1 MARSKTSPNDL
12 KTLLNGAIAFPV
24 TPYASDGS
32 VDLAAVRANAEWLP
46 DGGVCAVVAPSGTG
60 ELFGLSPDECTA
72 VTEATVDAM
81 NGRIPVIAGVGF
93 GPRVAADMA
102 RRAEEVGADGILV
115 LPPYYGQ
122 PDPQG
127 LIDYY
132 GAVGAAT
139 SLGIMPYARDAAAF
153 TPDLVEK
160 LAQEVPNTIAFKD
173 GRGDVRLFQRIR
185 EHVNERAGP
194 DRLIWLAGVGDDLV
208 APYFAVGATGFTS
221 SVACFW
227 PELSRDLYDAAQSG
241 DYERLR
247 RLQAE
252 KIRPIYDLRQRR
264 RGFEVSMMKAAMEIL
279 GHRAGPVRPPLGS
292 LDERDRSDLEEVLE
306 RIGAPKASG
315 RTS

>member
-1 MARSKTSPNDL
+1 VARSKISPNDL
-12 KTLLNGAIAFPV
+12 KSRLNGAIAFPI
-24 TPYASDGS
+24 TPYGPDGS
-32 VDLAAVRANAEWLP
+32 VDLTAVRANASWLP
-46 DGGVCAVVAPSGTG
+46 EGGVCAVVAPSGTG

-72 VTEATVDAM
+72 VTEATVDAIG
-81 NGRIPVIAGVGF
+81 GRVPVIASVGF
-93 GPRVAADMA
+93 GPRVAEDMA

-122 PDPQG
+122 PDPRG
-127 LIDYY
+127 LIQYY

-153 TPDLVEK
+153 TPELVEN
-160 LAQEVPNTIAFKD
+160 LAREVPTTIAFKD

-185 EHVNERAGP
+185 EQVNERVGS
-194 DRLIWLAGVGDDLV
+194 DRLVWLAGVGDDLV

-227 PELSRDLYDAAQSG
+227 PELSRELYDAARSG
-241 DYERLR
+241 DYEHLR

-292 LDERDRSDLEEVLE
+292 LDERDRADLAAVLE
-306 RIGAPKASG
+306 RIGAPKASS
-315 RTS
+315 RRS

>member
-12 KTLLNGAIAFPV
+12 KIRLNGAIAFPI
-24 TPYASDGS
+24 TPYAPDGS
-32 VDLAAVRANAEWLP
+32 VDLAAVRANASWLP

-72 VTEATVDAM
+72 VTQATVEAV
-81 NGRIPVIAGVGF
+81 NGRVPVIASVGF

-102 RRAEEVGADGILV
+102 RRAEEIGADGILV

-122 PDPQG
+122 PDPEG
-127 LIDYY
+127 LIEYY
-132 GAVGAAT
+132 KAVGAAS

-153 TPDLVEK
+153 TPELVVK
-160 LAQEVPNTIAFKD
+160 LARDVPTTVAFKD

-185 EHVNERAGP
+185 EHVNERVGD
-194 DRLIWLAGVGDDLV
+194 DRLTWLAGVGDDLV

-227 PELSRDLYDAAQSG
+227 PELSRELFDAAQAG

-247 RLQAE
+247 RLHAG

-279 GHRAGPVRPPLGS
+279 GHPAGPVRAPLGT
-292 LDERDRSDLEEVLE
+292 LDERDRADLAAVLE
-306 RIGAPKASG
+306 QIGAPKASS
-315 RTS
+315 RKS

>member
-1 MARSKTSPNDL
+1 VTRNRISPNEL
-12 KTLLNGAIAFPV
+12 KNLLNGAIAFPI
-24 TPYASDGS
+24 TPFAPDGS
-32 VDLAAVRANAEWLP
+32 VDLAAVRTNATWLP
-46 DGGVCAVVAPSGTG
+46 TGGVCAVVAPSGTG

-72 VTEATVDAM
+72 VTQATVDAV
-81 NGRIPVIAGVGF
+81 NGRVPVIASVGF

-102 RRAEEVGADGILV
+102 QRAEEAGADGILV

-127 LIDYY
+127 LIQYY

-139 SLGIMPYARDAAAF
+139 SLGIMPYARDSAAF

-160 LAQEVPNTIAFKD
+160 LAHEVPNTVAFKD

-185 EHVNERAGP
+185 EHVNERLGP
-194 DRLIWLAGVGDDLV
+194 DRLTWLAGVGDDLV

-227 PELSRDLYDAAQSG
+227 PELSRELYDAAHSE
-241 DYERLR
+241 DYDRLR
-247 RLQAE
+247 LLQAE

-264 RGFEVSMMKAAMEIL
+264 RGFEVSIMKAAMDIL
-279 GHRAGPVRPPLGS
+279 GHPSGPVRPPLGS
-292 LDERDRSDLEEVLE
+292 LDERDRADLAAILE
-306 RIGAPKASG
+306 RIGAPRASS
-315 RTS
+315 RQA